1 MKVKRFDKTLPL
13 PERGTDESAGLDLVS
28 RIDIDCYPKKVTL
41 VPLNVAV
48 DIPRGY
54 FGLLAARSSLPLK
67 MGLTLANGI
76 GVIDSDYNGDEDEI
90 MAAVIPVSDTTVHV
104 RRGDRIAQLLV
115 VPASIGGMLPE
126 VEEVQKLAEKNRGGY
141 GSTGGYSS

>member
-1 MKVKRFDKTLPL
+1 MKVKRFDQTLPL
-13 PERGTDESAGLDLVS
+13 PERGTDKSAGLDLVS

-48 DIPRGY
+48 DIPDGY

-90 MAAVIPVSDTTVHV
+90 MAAVIPVGDMAVNV
-104 RRGDRIAQLLV
+104 RRGDRIAQLLII
-115 VPASIGGMLPE
+115 PASIAGSLPK
-126 VEEVQKLAEKNRGGY
+126 VEEVQKLEEKNRGGY
-141 GSTGGYSS
+141 GSTGGYSA